1 MRARFGGRKLQNP
14 LLTAE
19 FGFSTADEA
28 EPAEEMETEI
38 GLGAMSLKD
47 GWHDVKVKD
56 EKKKSSSG
64 AAGKFQKKDKKKKKS
79 KKMNF

>member
-14 LLTAE
+14 LHTAE

-38 GLGAMSLKD
+38 GLEAMSLKD
-47 GWHDVKVKD
+47 GWNDVKVKD

-64 AAGKFQKKDKKKKKS
+64 AAGKFQKNDKKKKKS